1 MKHVFRFLVF
11 CFFAF
16 NLCRA
21 QTTAKPLAERLAQAQ
36 TESQALYQK
45 HEFSQAAA
53 VLEKLS
59 AEPAIALLPEWPDT
73 LYNLACYQSRAGQVE
88 QAQATLQ
95 EALRLGAAIS
105 SDQLSQDADLVSL
118 HNQPAFQQLV
128 ETLRKQEALWKESA
142 ALATPYK
149 PLLSEDEKVAG
160 LSKFWSEA
168 RFNFPFFNRLPGMD
182 WDGLYMAYL
191 AKVRDA
197 KTMADYY
204 RVMMRFAAELKDG
217 HTNVYPPSQL
227 FNTLYAAPGL
237 RTALVER
244 SVVVTQLLD
253 PNLRTA
259 GWKVGDVILKVGN
272 LDIREY
278 AETNVMP
285 YVSSST
291 SQDRD
296 VRTYNYSLFSGDVE
310 DPLVLTVED
319 ASGKREVRTL
329 MRLSTDVLGPMFKTA
344 ASEFRILPGDIAYVA
359 VNEFEDDSGVKT
371 ILDHLSQIQ
380 AAKGLVLDLRHNGG
394 GNSQYGVSIL
404 QMLAS
409 SPFDWE
415 SEQTPAYKAVYRAW
429 GLPQRSAQLP
439 QPDFQPDAQHHLG
452 LPVVVL
458 TSAETFSAAEDFVA
472 LFDSMHRGL
481 IIGEPTA
488 GSTGQPF
495 SFKLPGGG
503 SARICTK
510 DTRTPDGHVY
520 MGVGIQPQIL
530 VKPSIADIRS
540 GRDSALDNAVGI
552 LSKGNTSH

>member
-1 MKHVFRFLVF
+1 
-11 CFFAF
+11 
-16 NLCRA
+16 
-21 QTTAKPLAERLAQAQ
+21 
-36 TESQALYQK
+36 
-45 HEFSQAAA
+45 
-53 VLEKLS
+53 
-59 AEPAIALLPEWPDT
+59 
-73 LYNLACYQSRAGQVE
+73 
-88 QAQATLQ
+88 
-95 EALRLGAAIS
+95 
-105 SDQLSQDADLVSL
+105 
-118 HNQPAFQQLV
+118 
-128 ETLRKQEALWKESA
+128 
-142 ALATPYK
+142 
-149 PLLSEDEKVAG
+149 
-160 LSKFWSEA
+160 
-168 RFNFPFFNRLPGMD
+168 
-182 WDGLYMAYL
+182 
-191 AKVRDA
+191 
-197 KTMADYY
+197 
-204 RVMMRFAAELKDG
+204 
-217 HTNVYPPSQL
+217 
-227 FNTLYAAPGL
+227 
-237 RTALVER
+237 
-244 SVVVTQLLD
+244 
-253 PNLRTA
+253 
-259 GWKVGDVILKVGN
+259 VILKVGN